1 MKKKELSYTVG
12 QNVNWCNHLGSTVGR
27 EQIGQDAMFRLSGPT
42 FCEQTKEQLRSFV
55 ALRMHIMRYSLGH
68 KLLCAVRLYELHHE
82 SHGCC
87 CIGATLEQPHGYV
100 I

>member
-1 MKKKELSYTVG
+1 M
-12 QNVNWCNHLGSTVGR
+12 GR